1 MHPCRTLSALLLTF
15 LLAQPVLSQTA
26 SPQHRPSIA
35 DSAYGS
41 APLVFERNL
50 GQAPGEIQFLS
61 HSGAASVALMKNR
74 VLLAIPAGT
83 SAAQQVVGFSWAK
96 SQADAKAAGEQ
107 ELSGKTNYLVGDQKD
122 WVRGIA
128 NYARVRYR
136 SIYPGVDLVYY
147 GNHRQLEYDLEV
159 AAGADVSRIALVVDG
174 ASRLVSQTDGSLII
188 KTSAGDLLW
197 RKPVAYQMKNGDRT
211 EIAANYRVEGS
222 HVSFQ
227 LGAYDH
233 TLPLMI
239 DPTLAY
245 AALIGPAS
253 FPQYVAADGQG
264 SAYTLSQTLS
274 SEYPTTAGSYMP
286 TGDFTLQPGSLYGGP
301 NPLLAITKFSPDGSS
316 LVYSTYL
323 GGSQFVCSN
332 GNASAPG
339 GNLPGG
345 ITVDGKGEAY
355 VIGTTDNTN
364 FPVTSKA
371 IQNTSKACSQ
381 DVVVSKL
388 SADGSSLLYS
398 TYLGSSG
405 NDYGSG
411 IAVDSAENIYAVG
424 EIQQPDFPT
433 TKSLS
438 TCNISYCADAFVT
451 KIDATGILDYSVVF
465 GGSGGQYNN
474 LLPEGVAVD
483 ASGSAYIAGYTS
495 IQLPTVN
502 ALEPKYTSV
511 SNEAFVGEIN
521 SAGTGFDFLTYLGG
535 SSLSSAAGIALDPGG
550 NIYVTGFTTG
560 TDFPVQNAYQPT
572 NKDSGPDGSSGFV
585 TKYSPGGKSYV
596 YSTYLGGTKS
606 SEEVGITVG
615 PNGEAF
621 VTGLTQA
628 SDFPVTPDAYMTTTP
643 NGFGTTF
650 TAFTPSGTS
659 LAYSTYFAG
668 TAVNGASAQATSIA
682 STPDGENIFIAGY
695 NYNEANVED
704 FPVTP
709 GAYDHPN
716 NPTNVPTY
724 GAVSAT
730 FVTKWCMSCESPAN
744 LTVSSPQDSGV
755 LTSPVQFTAQ
765 AYDPNG
771 VAAIQIYLVP
781 GKVAYETKSSSLNT
795 KLKIAP
801 GSYNVVIQEWSKTGT
816 ILKKTVSITVQNVA
830 PTVVISSPKAG
841 STVSDPVH
849 VVATAKVNGTG
860 TIVHYRVYSS
870 SGVAVYDANGSTL
883 NAYVTLPQG
892 NVPLTVVAW
901 DSSGAA
907 GAATANITVSGGSSG
922 PQVVITSPVDY
933 SSVNSPVT
941 FTASATTTC
950 KAGIYALQIYT
961 NPGVLA
967 YTAYASSVSKAIALS
982 PGYYYG
988 AVQAWDNCGATYTTP
1003 VQFDVQ

>member
-1 MHPCRTLSALLLTF
+1 
-15 LLAQPVLSQTA
+15 
-26 SPQHRPSIA
+26 
-35 DSAYGS
+35 
-41 APLVFERNL
+41 
-50 GQAPGEIQFLS
+50 
-61 HSGAASVALMKNR
+61 
-74 VLLAIPAGT
+74 
-83 SAAQQVVGFSWAK
+83 
-96 SQADAKAAGEQ
+96 
-107 ELSGKTNYLVGDQKD
+107 
-122 WVRGIA
+122 
-128 NYARVRYR
+128 
-136 SIYPGVDLVYY
+136 
-147 GNHRQLEYDLEV
+147 
-159 AAGADVSRIALVVDG
+159 
-174 ASRLVSQTDGSLII
+174 
-188 KTSAGDLLW
+188 
-197 RKPVAYQMKNGDRT
+197 
-211 EIAANYRVEGS
+211 
-222 HVSFQ
+222 
-227 LGAYDH
+227 
-233 TLPLMI
+233 
-239 DPTLAY
+239 
-245 AALIGPAS
+245 
-253 FPQYVAADGQG
+253 
-264 SAYTLSQTLS
+264 
-274 SEYPTTAGSYMP
+274 
-286 TGDFTLQPGSLYGGP
+286 
-301 NPLLAITKFSPDGSS
+301 
-316 LVYSTYL
+316 
-323 GGSQFVCSN
+323 
-332 GNASAPG
+332 
-339 GNLPGG
+339 
-345 ITVDGKGEAY
+345 
-355 VIGTTDNTN
+355 
-364 FPVTSKA
+364 
-371 IQNTSKACSQ
+371 
-381 DVVVSKL
+381 
-388 SADGSSLLYS
+388 
-398 TYLGSSG
+398 
-405 NDYGSG
+405 
-411 IAVDSAENIYAVG
+411 
-424 EIQQPDFPT
+424 
-433 TKSLS
+433 
-438 TCNISYCADAFVT
+438 
-451 KIDATGILDYSVVF
+451 VVF

-483 ASGSAYIAGYTS
+483 ASGNAYIAGYTS
-495 IQLPTVN
+495 IELPTVN
-502 ALEPKYTSV
+502 ALEPKLTSV
-511 SNEAFVGEIN
+511 SNEAFVGEVN
-521 SAGTGFDFLTYLGG
+521 SAGTAFDFLTYLGG

-643 NGFGTTF
+643 NGFGSTF

-668 TAVNGASAQATSIA
+668 TAVNGASVQATSIA
-682 STPDGENIFIAGY
+682 STPDGQNVFIAGY
-695 NYNEANVED
+695 NYNEVNVED
-704 FPVTP
+704 FPVTA

-716 NPTNVPTY
+716 NPSNVATY

-744 LTVSSPQDSGV
+744 LTVSSPQNGGV

-801 GSYNVVIQEWSKTGT
+801 GSYNVVIQEWSQTGT
-816 ILKKTVSITVQNVA
+816 YLKKTVSITVQNAA

-870 SGVAVYDANGSTL
+870 AGIAVYDVNASTL

-892 NVPLTVVAW
+892 YLPLTVVAW

-933 SSVNSPVT
+933 SSVSSPVT
-941 FTASATTTC
+941 FTASATTSC
-950 KAGIYALQIYT
+950 KGGIYALQIYT

-967 YTAYASSVSKAIALS
+967 YTAYAPSVSKAITLS

-988 AVQAWDNCGATYTTP
+988 AVQAWDNCGATFTTP
-1003 VQFDVQ
+1003 VQFGVQ